1 MKKNKIILPLVALS
15 LTLQMVPVNALTK
28 DETVYSNLNKD
39 GSNFKTVVVNHL
51 YNGEDEEMQDVT
63 KLKDILN
70 INGKE
75 KFTLNNENLSWQN
88 KGNEIF
94 YQGTI
99 EKDLPIT
106 TEITYYLNGEKI
118 EESKLKNKKG
128 NIKIEIKF
136 TNTDSHNVYVN
147 GKSQTLYTPFVVTLG
162 TVMQNKNISNLEI
175 SNGKILNTGSKNFVV
190 GLSSPGLYESL
201 DLEELKDLDKITISY
216 DTKSYKSNTFYIV
229 ATPKLMDTTDL
240 DVFNKLDEVY
250 SKVDS
255 LQSNMNQI
263 EDGSNKILDELTK
276 KIETMSSSSYTAID
290 EDTMNK
296 IKTLAVSGA
305 KAKVQEQESILK
317 ETVINTLDNSES
329 LNPSN
334 VAYLTLQTAAGS
346 SDVANA
352 ILKYT
357 NTCDSNG
364 LEKYRKKIITKTAST
379 DDVLLGL
386 ASSLGLINENTP
398 QAYYESIAETV
409 ALKLIEGCDA
419 YNTSYTVANMELSG
433 LKQTIPE
440 VVYQAILSASSETA
454 ESVSSSVATT
464 VADTFT
470 KETIS
475 SLNTLSDALT
485 TLNTGIYTYNNEGI
499 KTLSSYKNRAMEYT
513 NLLEKL
519 SDLTNSYKGFGSDN
533 TTTTTFVSVV
543 K

>member
-51 YNGEDEEMQDVT
+51 YNSEDEEMQDIT

-147 GKSQTLYTPFVVTLG
+147 GKLQTLYTPFVVTLG

-216 DTKSYKSNTFYIV
+216 YTKSYKSNTFYIV

-250 SKVDS
+250 SSVDS

-276 KIETMSSSSYTAID
+276 KIETMSSSSYSAID

-296 IKTLAVSGA
+296 IKALAVSGA
-305 KAKVQEQESILK
+305 KAKVQEQESVLK

-364 LEKYRKKIITKTAST
+364 LEKYHNEIITKTASS
-379 DDVLLGL
+379 DQVLLGL

-419 YNTSYTVANMELSG
+419 YNTSYTIANMELSG

-475 SLNTLSDALT
+475 SLNTLKDALT
-485 TLNTGIYTYNNEGI
+485 TLNTGISTYNNEGI

>member
-51 YNGEDEEMQDVT
+51 YNSEDEEMQDIT

-216 DTKSYKSNTFYIV
+216 YTKSYKSNTFYIV

-276 KIETMSSSSYTAID
+276 KIETMSSSSYSAID

-296 IKTLAVSGA
+296 IKALAVSGA
-305 KAKVQEQESILK
+305 KAKVQGQESVLK

-334 VAYLTLQTAAGS
+334 VAYLTLQTAAGN

-364 LEKYRKKIITKTAST
+364 LEKYRNEIISKTASSNQ
-379 DDVLLGL
+379 VLLGL

-475 SLNTLSDALT
+475 SLNTLKDALT
-485 TLNTGIYTYNNEGI
+485 TLNTGISTYNNKGI

>member
-51 YNGEDEEMQDVT
+51 YNGEDEEMQDIT

-88 KGNEIF
+88 KCNEIF

-250 SKVDS
+250 SSVDS

-364 LEKYRKKIITKTAST
+364 LEKYRNEIITKTAST
-379 DDVLLGL
+379 DDVLRDL
-386 ASSLGLINENTP
+386 ASALGLIDENTP

-440 VVYQAILSASSETA
+440 VVYQAILSASSQTA

-485 TLNTGIYTYNNEGI
+485 TLNTGISTYNNEGI

>member
-51 YNGEDEEMQDVT
+51 YNSEDEEMQDIT